1 MPQIT
6 QIFIYQL
13 IVTKLGVTKK
23 VVIRMDS
30 PPWKG
35 GVPVG
40 RGG

>member
-1 MPQIT
+1 MEVSQNKNM
-6 QIFIYQL
+6 L
-13 IVTKLGVTKK
+13 HEVVSKVGV
-23 VVIRMDS
+23 RMDS